1 MNTPVRRKRKYCDE
15 NRVFNEQRNMQY
27 LFIESN
33 GKPLCLICQET
44 ISVVKEYNLK
54 RHCKSRH
61 ETKYDNIRGQQRE
74 DKIQQLTKSVSRQQ
88 TVITRLG
95 GVDDSVKASYMIALD
110 IAKNMKSFSDGNFIK
125 DCIIHAAQCVSPKTV
140 NDF

>member
-1 MNTPVRRKRKYCDE
+1 
-15 NRVFNEQRNMQY
+15 MQY
-27 LFIESN
+27 LFVESN

-54 RHCKSRH
+54 RHYKSRH
-61 ETKYDNIRGQQRE
+61 EAKYDNIRDQQRE

-88 TVITRLG
+88 TAITRLG
-95 GVDDSVKASYMIALD
+95 GVDDSFKASYMIALD

-125 DCIIHAAQCVSPKTV
+125 DCIIHAAQCG
-140 NDF
+140 

>member
-1 MNTPVRRKRKYCDE
+1 MSTPVRRKRKYWDG
-15 NRVFNEQRNMQY
+15 NRVFNEQWTMQY
-27 LFIESN
+27 WFIESN
-33 GKPLCLICQET
+33 GKSLCLICQDT

-54 RHCKSRH
+54 RHYKSRH
-61 ETKYDNIRGQQRE
+61 EAKYDNIRGQRRE

-88 TVITRLG
+88 TAITRLR

>member
-1 MNTPVRRKRKYCDE
+1 MSTPVRQKRKYCNE
-15 NRVFNEQRNMQY
+15 NRVFNEQWTMQY

-54 RHCKSRH
+54 RHYKSRH
-61 ETKYDNIRGQQRE
+61 EAKYDNIRGQQRE

-88 TVITRLG
+88 TAITRLG